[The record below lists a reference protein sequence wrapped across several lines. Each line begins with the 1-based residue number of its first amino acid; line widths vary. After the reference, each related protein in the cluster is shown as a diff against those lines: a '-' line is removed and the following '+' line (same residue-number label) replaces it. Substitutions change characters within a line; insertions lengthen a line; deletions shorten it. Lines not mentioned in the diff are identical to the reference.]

1 MNNYPS
7 DIERKLGFDIIREKI
22 SGHCLSSLGEN
33 FVGKISPSTDPS
45 QITKLLN
52 QTNEFSKILT
62 SGQSFPDSHY
72 LDASD
77 MLKKASVDG
86 AFLDQDEFYDLK
98 VSLVTIDK
106 CLSFFETNKEEY
118 PNLYH
123 TSQGIDF
130 PKPIIKE
137 IEAIIDEK
145 GQLRDNASQ
154 ELQQIRRDLVKSE
167 SQARNSINS
176 IMKSAQKD
184 GFSPDD
190 SGLTVRSGRLVIPV
204 LAEHKR
210 RLKGFVHDESSTG
223 QTVYI
228 EPAEVL
234 EINNKIKELEYQEKR
249 EIVRILTAL
258 TGKLRP
264 YIKEISKSYF
274 FLGMVDFIRAKAKL
288 ALEIDAVM
296 PEISSKPTL
305 EWFEARH
312 PILQFALKEQGKKVI
327 PLSIKLDQ
335 ENRILL
341 ISGPNAGGKSVC
353 LKTVGLVQYMF
364 QCGLLVPA
372 SEVSKFGVFSKI
384 LIDIG
389 DDQSLEN
396 DLSTYSSHLTNMR
409 EFMDQM
415 NGKTLFLIDEFGTG
429 TEPQFGG
436 AIAEAILKQL
446 NHKRGYGVITTHY
459 ANLKKLAEKK
469 GGIINGAMKYD
480 VERLEPLYTLE
491 IGKPGSSFALEI
503 AGKIG
508 LNKDIIAS
516 AKKLVGHTH
525 VRFDEL
531 INSLEKERNQYKEK
545 YEKISS
551 QDKEL
556 ERAIKDYSD
565 LKKVISD
572 EQKNLI
578 KEAKKEAKQIVEEA
592 NRKVEATI
600 RTIKERKADKNAT
613 RKAREKLGQYKGRI
627 EHDIDKS
634 EKKVKKQP
642 GKKELKVGDKVK
654 ISGQDGVG
662 EVVKLEGK
670 KAEVN
675 FGLFK
680 SLVKLDQLE
689 KATGS
694 RQIPNEKKIKTAVKG
709 IDLNQRA
716 SNFKSDL
723 DVRGKRAEE
732 VIGEI
737 DSFVDQAIILGYNQL
752 RVLHGKGHGVLR
764 EIIRNHLKQ
773 NPSIA
778 QMADEHVD
786 YGGAGI
792 TVITLKD

>member
-7 DIERKLGFDIIREKI
+7 DIEKKLGFDIIREKLRE
-22 SGHCLSSLGEN
+22 HCLSTLGIG
-33 FVGKISPSTDPS
+33 FVDKISAGDDVKVISRLLS
-45 QITKLLN
+45 QTH
-52 QTNEFSKILT
+52 EFTGILQ
-62 SGQSFPDSHY
+62 SGMGFPESNY
-72 LDASD
+72 LDTSE
-77 MLKKASVDG
+77 MLKKAAVDG
-86 AFLDQDEFYDLK
+86 AYLDEDEFYELK
-98 VSLVTIDK
+98 SSLVTISK
-106 CLSFFETNKEEY
+106 CLKFFADNQEEY
-118 PNLYH
+118 PHLYEMCE
-123 TSQGIDF
+123 GIDF
-130 PKPIIKE
+130 PDAIIPD
-137 IEAIIDEK
+137 IDAVIDEK
-145 GQLRDNASQ
+145 GHIRDNATP
-154 ELQQIRRDLVKSE
+154 ELQQIRRDIVKSE
-167 SQARNSINS
+167 SQARNAINS
-176 IMKSAQKD
+176 IIKKAQKD

-190 SGLTVRSGRLVIPV
+190 SGLTVRNGRLVIPV
-204 LAEHKR
+204 LSEHKR

-234 EINNKIKELEYQEKR
+234 EINNKIKELEYQERR
-249 EIVRILTAL
+249 EIIRILKYL
-258 TGKLRP
+258 TSQLRP
-264 YIKEISKSYF
+264 YLKEIKKSYT

-288 ALEIDAVM
+288 AIELEATM
-296 PEISSKPTL
+296 PDIVPKPAL
-305 EWFEARH
+305 EWYHARH
-312 PILQFALKEQGKKVI
+312 PLLHFAHKEQGKKVV
-327 PLSIKLDQ
+327 PLDIKLDQ

-353 LKTVGLVQYMF
+353 LKTVGLLQYMF

-372 SEVSKFGVFSKI
+372 SEVSKFGVFGKI

-409 EFMDQM
+409 EFLYRI

-446 NHKRGYGVITTHY
+446 NHKRGYGVVTTHY

-508 LNKDIIAS
+508 LNKEIIAS

-551 QDKEL
+551 RDKEL
-556 ERAIKDYSD
+556 EKAIKDYTD
-565 LKKVISD
+565 LKAVISE

-578 KEAKKEAKQIVEEA
+578 KAAKKEAKQIIEEA

-600 RTIKERKADKNAT
+600 RTIKERKADKSAT
-613 RKAREKLGQYKGRI
+613 KKAREKLDHYKEKI
-627 EHDIDKS
+627 ESDLVKTDRKQQ
-634 EKKVKKQP
+634 KKQTAKP
-642 GKKELKVGDKVK
+642 IKMGDKVR
-654 ISGQDGVG
+654 IIGQDGVG
-662 EVVKLEGK
+662 EVVKLERK

-689 KATGS
+689 HAGS
-694 RQIPNEKKIKTAVKG
+694 ARQVPNEKKIKSAVKG

-716 SNFKSDL
+716 VNFKSDL

-732 VIGEI
+732 VIGEV

-764 EIIRNHLKQ
+764 EIIRNHLKE
-773 NPSIA
+773 NPAVS
-778 QMADEHVD
+778 QMADEHVEF
-786 YGGAGI
+786 GGAGI